1 MRRRLVSTESL
12 GLMISLSGTLLVW
25 GFLGNRCII
34 VSTFSMADWSS
45 SVGSVLIFERDV
57 EYALDT
63 VGFVDVIR
71 SRGCGSK
78 GVGVGTPPSCGDD
91 IGCGDWCWRLGNIV
105 GFGFID
111 AQNAITSHTQKNGYD
126 CCKRCRWKVWREGG
140 EEMCVWYCANRNW
153 CAIQNEHSNT
163 RTHTDTHTDT
173 QTHTQTH
180 TDTHTERVL
189 FLLRLFPILL
199 PIRQT
204 GWGFGHQTAA
214 TFGTRQRC
222 WKVWGTYWTDPS
234 QGCSSCTQVHERC
247 PNPTQSMTGGR
258 SNG

>member
-1 MRRRLVSTESL
+1 MGTTAANGAGGRYGGKGGRRCVCGIVPTEIGALSKTSTQ
-12 GLMISLSGTLLVW
+12 IH
-25 GFLGNRCII
+25 
-34 VSTFSMADWSS
+34 A
-45 SVGSVLIFERDV
+45 
-57 EYALDT
+57 
-63 VGFVDVIR
+63 
-71 SRGCGSK
+71 
-78 GVGVGTPPSCGDD
+78 
-91 IGCGDWCWRLGNIV
+91 
-105 GFGFID
+105 
-111 AQNAITSHTQKNGYD
+111 HTQ
-126 CCKRCRWKVWREGG
+126 
-140 EEMCVWYCANRNW
+140 
-153 CAIQNEHSNT
+153 
-163 RTHTDTHTDT
+163 THTDTHR
-173 QTHTQTH
+173 HTQTH